1 MSIMDLLLADM
12 PYCST
17 LLQITP
23 VFRTHQGSWDKVS
36 TDLSVFLVW
45 RLVPVLVSAPKF
57 TVDLY
62 CICIDLRYTYADAV
76 HICGKFW
83 NTQ

>member
-1 MSIMDLLLADM
+1 MPSNLVYCRAEDVMSIMDLLLADM

-36 TDLSVFLVW
+36 TDLEVGSVQ
-45 RLVPVLVSAPKF
+45 A
-57 TVDLY
+57 Y
-62 CICIDLRYTYADAV
+62 M
-76 HICGKFW
+76 H
-83 NTQ
+83 